1 MITFIKKYG
10 ILLMYSAAV
19 LFLLFSSGLVG
30 CAKKPVE
37 LPKNYIPPE
46 LLEEDLDIDE
56 ALDMLDEF
64 EDDDTSEPLENE

>member
-1 MITFIKKYG
+1 MIAFIKKYG
-10 ILLMYSAAV
+10 TLLMYSAAV

-46 LLEEDLDIDE
+46 LGEEDLDIDE
-56 ALDMLDEF
+56 ALEILNEF
-64 EDDDTSEPLENE
+64 EDGDTSEPLENE

>member
-19 LFLLFSSGLVG
+19 LFLLFSSGLVA